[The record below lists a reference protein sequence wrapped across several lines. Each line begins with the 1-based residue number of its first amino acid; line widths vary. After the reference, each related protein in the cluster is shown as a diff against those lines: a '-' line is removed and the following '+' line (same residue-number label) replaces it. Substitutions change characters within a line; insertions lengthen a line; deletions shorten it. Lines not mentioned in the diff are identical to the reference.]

1 MVFKRRVAFAVPVLA
16 AALFIALL
24 PGVRSAW
31 PPKMREAIGNL
42 IHRNLAQ
49 ALQPQGGERVLPPP
63 TRAMLAL
70 LRERGI
76 TAYGMSNM
84 TRQDPLL
91 SQRLIEGGW
100 PIRPDRSAPWYV
112 GFAVEPLPPACRE
125 VERRDEVLLA
135 RCS

>member
-1 MVFKRRVAFAVPVLA
+1 MAFRRHVAFAVPVLA

-24 PGVRSAW
+24 PGIRPAW
-31 PPKMREAIGNL
+31 LPKMREAIGNL

-49 ALQPQGGERVLPPP
+49 ALQPGGGERVLPPP

-76 TAYGMSNM
+76 TAYRMSTE
-84 TRQDPLL
+84 TRKNPLF
-91 SQRLIEGGW
+91 SQRLVEGGW
-100 PIRPDRSAPWYV
+100 PIRPDRSSPWYV
-112 GFAVEPLPPACRE
+112 GFAAEPLPPECEE
-125 VERRDEVLLA
+125 VERRDLVLLA